1 MFSKF
6 FIERPIFSSVISIVI
21 LLAGI
26 ASLKILPI
34 EQYPQVTP
42 PQVAVS
48 AVYPGA
54 DAATVAKTV
63 ATPLEEQ
70 INGVDDMIYMDSVSG
85 DDGSMTLT
93 ISFAIGTD
101 PDMATVNVNNKVQ
114 QALST
119 LPEVVRT
126 QGLQVNKKSP
136 NIVQVIMVYSDIYDG
151 LYISN
156 FADTN
161 IVDELKRIEGVGDV
175 VNFGQKS
182 YSMRIWVQPDKL
194 AKYNITALEV
204 ANAINE
210 QNEQFAV
217 GSFGAEPM
225 NNPQVF
231 TYKAITEG
239 RFSSAEE
246 FGNIMIKTNPDGSS
260 LRVKDVAKIELG
272 SENYAFEGMLNGR
285 PATAIG
291 IFLSPGANAVAV
303 ADAVDAEL
311 KELKK
316 GFPEGIEYKIPFDT
330 TKFVKASIHEV
341 GKTFF
346 EAILLVVATIFIFLQ
361 KPKVTIV
368 PVIVLP
374 IAIVGAFAGMYVFGF
389 SVNLLTLFGL
399 VLAIGLVVD
408 DAIIVVE
415 NAERIMEERGLPAK
429 EATIEAMKEITS
441 PIIAIVLVITAVF
454 MPIMF
459 MGGFSGTMYKQFAVT
474 IVISM
479 VISGIAAL
487 TLTPMLCAQFLK
499 KSKRDKPIWIFRQF
513 NSFFDRVTNGYVN
526 LVKLT
531 IKVWPV
537 SLTLL
542 GVMIFAIY
550 LMFNKIPG
558 GLVPEE
564 DQGTFF
570 AFDYLPPA
578 SSLDRSE
585 AVTKQMLEIM
595 DRNDNVEHIVSFSG
609 YDMLS
614 STLKT
619 SSGTHFIT
627 LKDWDERP
635 GEQNSAQAI
644 INGYNQQFYMEV
656 DEALAFSANMPPI
669 MGLSTTGGFE
679 FYVQDKKGSGDTA
692 LYTQTQQFIEALN
705 KRPEIVGAKT
715 LFNISTP
722 KYKINL
728 NRDAA
733 RAYGVPV
740 NRVFQTLNANLGK
753 MYVNDFNLLGRT
765 FKVNISAEDSYR
777 KDPTDLKD
785 IYVQSDNGSLIPIS
799 NIVTFERVVGADI
812 IERFNMFNGAK
823 VMGNPAPGFSSGDA
837 LLAIEEVAK
846 NTLPNGYGIGW
857 TGTAYQEVASES
869 SGGQAF
875 IYGVILVF
883 LILAAQYERW
893 LLPLGVITA
902 IPFAVFGAAVAV
914 LLRGLEND
922 IYFQV
927 GLVVLIALA
936 AKNAILIIEFATQ
949 KREEGLSPYEAA
961 IEGAKIRFRPI
972 IMTSLAFTFGALPLA
987 LSTGAGAASRHAI
1000 GTGVVGGM
1008 IAATALAILFVP
1020 MFYYWLESLYQR
1032 GVKKKAKKQERDL
1045 GGENV

>member
-6 FIERPIFSSVISIVI
+6 FIDRPIFSAVISIVI
-21 LLAGI
+21 LMAGFAAI
-26 ASLKILPI
+26 NILPV

-70 INGVDDMIYMDSVSG
+70 INGVDNMIYMDSVSG

-119 LPEVVRT
+119 LPEIVRS
-126 QGLQVNKKSP
+126 QGIQVKKKSP

-151 LYISN
+151 LYVSN
-156 FADTN
+156 FADVN

-175 VNFGQKS
+175 TNFSQQS

-194 AKYNITALEV
+194 AKYNITALDV

-225 NNPQVF
+225 KNPQVF
-231 TYKAITEG
+231 TYTAVTKG
-239 RFSSAEE
+239 RFTTPEE
-246 FGNIMIKTNPDGSS
+246 FGDIMIKTNPDGSS
-260 LRVKDVAKIELG
+260 LRIKDVARVELG
-272 SENYAFEGMLNGR
+272 SANYGFKGLLDGK
-285 PATAIG
+285 PATAVG
-291 IFLSPGANAVAV
+291 IFLQPGANAVAV
-303 ADAVDAEL
+303 AGAVDAKL

-316 GFPEGIEYKIPFDT
+316 SFPEGIDYQIPFDT
-330 TKFVKASIHEV
+330 TLFVKASIHEV
-341 GKTFF
+341 GKTFA

-368 PVIVLP
+368 PIIVLP

-389 SVNLLTLFGL
+389 SINLLTLFGL

-415 NAERIMEERGLPAK
+415 NAERIMEEHHLPPK

-441 PIIAIVLVITAVF
+441 PVIAIVLVISAVF

-479 VISGIAAL
+479 VLSGIAAL
-487 TLTPMLCAQFLK
+487 TLTPMLCSQLLK
-499 KSKRDKPIWIFRQF
+499 KSKNDRPVWIFRVF
-513 NSFFDRVTNGYVN
+513 NTLFEKITNAYVTM
-526 LVKLT
+526 VKLT
-531 IKVWPV
+531 MKAWPI
-537 SLTLL
+537 SLIVL
-542 GVMIFAIY
+542 GVMLFAIY
-550 LMFNKIPG
+550 IMFQKIPG
-558 GLVPEE
+558 GLVPDE

-578 SSLDRSE
+578 SSLNRSFD
-585 AVTKQMLEIM
+585 VSKQLNTIM
-595 DRNDNVEHIVSFSG
+595 GKNKNVEHIISFSG

-619 SSGTHFIT
+619 SSGTSFIT
-627 LKDWDERP
+627 LKNWDERP
-635 GEQNSAQAI
+635 GEQNSAQTI
-644 INGYNQQFYMEV
+644 IGQYNQEFYMGV
-656 DEALAFSANMPPI
+656 DNALAFAANMPPI
-669 MGLSTTGGFE
+669 IGLSTTGGFE
-679 FYVQDKKGSGDTA
+679 FYVQDKTGSGDTA
-692 LYTQTQQFIEALN
+692 LYGATQQLLEALK
-705 KRPEIVGAKT
+705 KRPEITGAKT

-722 KYKINL
+722 KYEINL
-728 NRDAA
+728 DRDAA
-733 RAYGVPV
+733 KAYGVPID
-740 NRVFQTLNANLGK
+740 RVFQTLQANLGS
-753 MYVNDFNLLGRT
+753 MYVNDFNLLGKT
-765 FKVNISAEDSYR
+765 FHVNVSAESIYR
-777 KDPTDLKD
+777 ENPDDLKN
-785 IYVQSDNGSLIPIS
+785 IFVQSDNGSLIPIS
-799 NIVTFERVVGADI
+799 NIVTAKRIVGADI
-812 IERFNMFNGAK
+812 VERFNMFEAAK
-823 VMGNPAPGFSSGDA
+823 IMGDPAPGYSSGDA
-837 LLAIEEVAK
+837 LNAITEVAK
-846 NTLPNGYGIGW
+846 SALPQGYGIAW
-857 TGTAYQEVASES
+857 TGTAYQEETSKS

-875 IYGVILVF
+875 IYGMILVF

-893 LLPLGVITA
+893 LLPLGVLTA

-949 KREEGLSPYEAA
+949 KRAEGLSPYEAA

-1020 MFYYWLESLYQR
+1020 MFYYWLESLNDR
-1032 GVKKKAKKQERDL
+1032 NNKKKLAKETKAE
-1045 GGENV
+1045 GGDHV

>member
-6 FIERPIFSSVISIVI
+6 FIERPIFSSVISIVV
-21 LLAGI
+21 LLAGY
-26 ASLKILPI
+26 AALKILPI

-126 QGLQVNKKSP
+126 QGLQVKKKSP

-151 LYISN
+151 LYVSN

-175 VNFGQKS
+175 TNFSQKS
-182 YSMRIWVQPDKL
+182 YSMRVWVQPDKL

-204 ANAINE
+204 ANAIKE
-210 QNEQFAV
+210 QNEQFAA

-239 RFSSAEE
+239 RFTTAKE
-246 FGNIMIKTNPDGSS
+246 FGNIMIKTNKDGSS
-260 LRVKDVAKIELG
+260 LRVKDVARVELG
-272 SENYAFEGMLNGR
+272 SENYAFQGLLNGKQ
-285 PATAIG
+285 ATAIG

-303 ADAVDAEL
+303 ANAVDDKL

-316 GFPEGIEYKIPFDT
+316 GFPEGIEYQIPFDT
-330 TKFVKASIHEV
+330 TKFVNASIDEV
-341 GKTFF
+341 GKTFA
-346 EAILLVVATIFIFLQ
+346 EALLLVIATIFIFLQ

-374 IAIVGAFAGMYVFGF
+374 IAIVGTFAGMYVFGF
-389 SVNLLTLFGL
+389 SINLLTLFGL

-415 NAERIMEERGLPAK
+415 NSERIMEERHLPAK

-479 VISGIAAL
+479 IISGVAAL
-487 TLTPMLCAQFLK
+487 TLTPMLCAQLLK
-499 KSKRDKPIWIFRQF
+499 KSKKDRPIWIFRQF
-513 NSFFDRVTNGYVN
+513 NHFFDGVTKGYVH

-531 IKVWPV
+531 IKVWPI

-542 GVMIFAIY
+542 GIMLFAIY
-550 LMFNKIPG
+550 MMFQKIPG

-578 SSLDRSE
+578 SSLDRTIE
-585 AVTKQMLEIM
+585 LTKQLNQIM
-595 DRNDNVEHIVSFSG
+595 EKNDNVEHIVSFSG

-619 SSGTHFIT
+619 SAGTHFIT
-627 LKDWDERP
+627 LKDWSERP
-635 GEQNSAQAI
+635 GEANSAQAI
-644 INGYNQQFYMEV
+644 INQYNQEFYMGV
-656 DEALAFSANMPPI
+656 DEGLAFAANMPPI
-669 MGLSTTGGFE
+669 IGLSTTGGFE
-679 FYVQDKKGSGDTA
+679 FYVQDKSGSGDTA
-692 LYTQTQQFIEALN
+692 LYDETQKFIEDLK
-705 KRPEIVGAKT
+705 KRPEVTGVKT

-728 NRDAA
+728 DRDAA

-740 NRVFQTLNANLGK
+740 DRVFQTLNANLGK
-753 MYVNDFNLLGRT
+753 MYVNDFNLLGKT
-765 FKVNISAEDSYR
+765 FRVNISAESEYR
-777 KDPTDLKD
+777 ENPADLKD
-785 IYVQSDNGSLIPIS
+785 IFVQSNSGKLIPIS

-812 IERFNMFNGAK
+812 VERFNMFESAK
-823 VMGNPAPGFSSGDA
+823 VMGNPAPGYSSGDA
-837 LLAIEEVAK
+837 IEAIEEVAK
-846 NTLPNGYGIGW
+846 ESFQSGYGIGW
-857 TGTAYQEVASES
+857 TGTAYQEVSSES
-869 SGGQAF
+869 SGGEAF
-875 IYGVILVF
+875 IYGMILVF

-893 LLPLGVITA
+893 LLPLGVLTA
-902 IPFAVFGAAVAV
+902 IPFAVFGAATAV

-936 AKNAILIIEFATQ
+936 AKNAILIIEFASQ

-1020 MFYYWLESLYQR
+1020 MFYYWLESLYDR
-1032 GVKKKAKKQERDL
+1032 GVKKKAKKLKSEQ
-1045 GGENV
+1045 GGEDV